1 MKKKVLIL
9 GSTGSIGT
17 STLDVIANDP
27 GSFDVRGL
35 ACASN
40 IDLLNAQI
48 DRFKPA
54 DVCLFNGELK
64 DAVIPQSARLY
75 TGIEGMKEMILRDA
89 DIVVNALPGSIGLEP
104 TIEALNCGK
113 TVALANKESLV
124 MGGRLIRNIIARTD
138 AELIPVDSEHSAIYQ
153 LLKGMD
159 LGEVKSIIITASGG
173 PFRKHTRKALES
185 VELSDAMNHPTW
197 KMGRKITLDS
207 ATLMNKGLEIIEA
220 RWLFDLEPSRIRTL
234 VHPESII
241 HGIVELSDNSFFA
254 YMANPD
260 MKIPIAYALY
270 GAKRSALPF
279 SPLALDSLL
288 KLTFHPPDLR
298 RFPSI
303 RLAYEALEAGDGALI
318 AFNVSNEIA
327 VQAFIDGRIK
337 FTDIPRIVAETLAEN
352 PGEPVVDNLD
362 AIRGIIVWTQNVAM
376 TKITGT
382 GRKKL

>member
-153 LLKGMD
+153 LLKAW
-159 LGEVKSIIITASGG
+159 T
-173 PFRKHTRKALES
+173 S
-185 VELSDAMNHPTW
+185 V
-197 KMGRKITLDS
+197 R
-207 ATLMNKGLEIIEA
+207 
-220 RWLFDLEPSRIRTL
+220 SR
-234 VHPESII
+234 V
-241 HGIVELSDNSFFA
+241 
-254 YMANPD
+254 
-260 MKIPIAYALY
+260 
-270 GAKRSALPF
+270 
-279 SPLALDSLL
+279 SL
-288 KLTFHPPDLR
+288 
-298 RFPSI
+298 
-303 RLAYEALEAGDGALI
+303 
-318 AFNVSNEIA
+318 
-327 VQAFIDGRIK
+327 
-337 FTDIPRIVAETLAEN
+337 
-352 PGEPVVDNLD
+352 
-362 AIRGIIVWTQNVAM
+362 
-376 TKITGT
+376 
-382 GRKKL
+382 